1 MALIALAGKA
11 GVGKDLTATIIQLL
25 DCYYNVVYR
34 DKDFNTRPITD
45 IDFVTKYLKES
56 VIIFMNGPQTY
67 NVNNMSSWKNVKFAD
82 KLKECICL
90 LTNCTREQL
99 EDRDFKESYLGPE
112 WDRTIYK
119 VVYGIKGE
127 FYSESLN
134 ENDAIIDRE
143 FAAESLCDDARIE
156 IRVERMTFRS
166 LMQLFGSEVGRSLHP
181 NTWCNTVMQWYKDS
195 DNWILSDTRY
205 PNEAEAIKE
214 RGGLL
219 IRINRKGY
227 ENTGDHASETALDS
241 YTEFDYVI
249 ENDSTIED
257 LIEKVKNILIKEK
270 IL

>member
-1 MALIALAGKA
+1 MLIGLSGKA
-11 GVGKDLTATIIQLL
+11 GIGKDLTANIINYLL
-25 DCYYNVVYR
+25 YKKDVEAGKEMSLMSFEELQPILLKSIYNSY
-34 DKDFNTRPITD
+34 NT
-45 IDFVTKYLKES
+45 F
-56 VIIFMNGPQTY
+56 
-67 NVNNMSSWKNVKFAD
+67 KNVKFAD

-195 DNWILSDTRY
+195 DNWILSDTRF
-205 PNEAEAIKE
+205 PNEAKAIKD

-219 IRINRKGY
+219 IKINRKGY